1 MEKSPFALSVDNSL
15 LDSIHPLSNSNSG
28 KVSCTA
34 YRVCTYCINK
44 QTRKHTAA
52 YRPALVIRMCT
63 YTNPRNK
70 PDAEGK
76 GGSCRCV
83 YLENKNASFE
93 TCILNSPDSPLLA
106 SVTPIH
112 PMYIPHPPPV
122 VTALCDWQRTFAR
135 LRAVLAYFS
144 SRIRNVPCLWFFRFF
159 LYLIPQYFSNS
170 PNTLVRKT
178 HSTCGDVRATLPT
191 WMYFLYKSMHLC
203 VSFSAVSTFFLVL
216 RGIVCQLKLQS
227 TKETFFNITNI
238 IIAFDFLINKTF
250 RIK

>member
-34 YRVCTYCINK
+34 HRVCTYCINK

-52 YRPALVIRMCT
+52 YRPAPVIRMCT

-83 YLENKNASFE
+83 CLENKNASFE

-106 SVTPIH
+106 NVPLSTLYAPPIH
-112 PMYIPHPPPV
+112 PV
-122 VTALCDWQRTFAR
+122 VTASCHWQRTFAC
-135 LRAVLAYFS
+135 LRAGLAYFS

-170 PNTLVRKT
+170 PNMLVRKT
-178 HSTCGDVRATLPT
+178 HNSCRDARATLPT
-191 WMYFLYKSMHLC
+191 WVYFLYRSMHLC
-203 VSFSAVSTFFLVL
+203 VSFSSAILSFF
-216 RGIVCQLKLQS
+216 
-227 TKETFFNITNI
+227 
-238 IIAFDFLINKTF
+238 
-250 RIK
+250 